1 MSGFAKGTDGKTRT
15 VKNPL
20 EGATGDIGLDDAT
33 FNTLGVSGNASFDNA
48 SANGFYWANGT
59 SIVYDDANVSSYLP
73 NYGGNISTDAIE
85 FTGGNIINGSIVTV
99 GNLAAGGINAA
110 PFELYGATWGG
121 IWPDNVP
128 LTSNTVA
135 FATTENFTGDFST
148 VIGGN
153 QVYII
158 NDIANVMVVFDNLTA
173 NVEVYGNINVTDK
186 IVGSVSFTP
195 ANPGD
200 WADPGNISTIAD
212 ALNQLANMIA
222 NP

>member
-20 EGATGDIGLDDAT
+20 EGATGDIGLDDAS
-33 FNTLGVSGNASFDNA
+33 FRTLEVSGNAVFGNA

-59 SIVYDDANVSSYLP
+59 SIVYGNANVDAYLP
-73 NYGGNISTDAIE
+73 TYGGNISTDAIE
-85 FTGGNIINGSIVTV
+85 FTGGNIINGSILTF
-99 GNLAAGGINAA
+99 GNLSAGGINIA
-110 PFELYGATWGG
+110 PFELYGGTWGG
-121 IWPDNVP
+121 IWPADVP

-135 FATTENFTGDFST
+135 FATTDNFTGDFST

-153 QVYII
+153 QIYII
-158 NDIANVMVVFDNLTA
+158 NDIANVMVTFDNLTA
-173 NVEVYGNINVTDK
+173 NVDVYGNINVTDK
-186 IVGSVSFTP
+186 IQGNVTFSP

-200 WADPGNISTIAD
+200 WADPGNIATIAD